1 MKRTIKI
8 IFVLL
13 LIYFIF
19 PIMCNAATN
28 IDTANQRPVVGTSIE
43 VRLRVDY
50 GANALISEAHYYV
63 KYDTSKLEF
72 ESLRWTQSTGTYSV
86 NNGVITIDKESNTEA
101 WEYGE
106 PVVMVFKTIASDT
119 SKISVEEKA
128 PAKYKDGNVVAQYY
142 SGITINAVPPST
154 ATRIG
159 KLSVEGYKLSPTF
172 NAEKTEYTVTVPSDV
187 SKVNITATKGEK
199 NQTITGTGTR
209 VLSFGPNI
217 VRVIVTAQNGDAR
230 TYVITV
236 NREDDRSNDVT
247 LKSLSVSNT
256 DITYK
261 KGQTEYEAIVSKSID
276 NVFIAAQT
284 TEPRAQLVGTGSRS
298 LSIGENIFEIKVT
311 SKDGANQTYKI
322 KIIRSEEELKPNE
335 ASTFLETLT
344 INSIKINLKDDIY
357 NYVTSV
363 GEDIKTLD
371 INLTT
376 KSTTAKYKIKGADK
390 LKKGFNTITI
400 TVEDEELPLTE
411 YFITVY
417 KEPSIAKKYTSLE
430 EILAE
435 EKLEEHVYF
444 VTSDSSIKITKE
456 VLKKINE
463 NKKDFYYNFIN
474 EENTILYQ
482 LIIPTGTYTDEIDPS
497 FVMEIDNPLTY
508 TGKLPSGVSVMLY
521 AGNLYGDET
530 ELQVYTY
537 DELGAYTELT
547 TALKV
552 VNGYLNFTTN
562 GEKSYVF
569 SNQNLMGNSGFDL
582 MSNLPM
588 IIFGGLIIFLIAYI
602 VIKKKKGKKE
612 VKSNEP
618 LY

>member
-1 MKRTIKI
+1 MKRTIKF

-19 PIMCNAATN
+19 PIICNAATN

-50 GANALISEAHYYV
+50 GTNALISEAHYYV
-63 KYDTSKLEF
+63 KYDTTKLEF

-86 NNGVITIDKESNTEA
+86 NNGVIAIDKESNTEA

-106 PVVMVFKTIASDT
+106 PVVMVFKTIAPDT

-154 ATRIG
+154 ATKIG

-236 NREDDRSNDVT
+236 NREDDRSKDVT

-261 KGQTEYEAIVSKSID
+261 KGQTEYEAIVSKSVD

-284 TEPRAQLVGTGSRS
+284 TEPRAQLVGTGSRN
-298 LSIGENIFEIKVT
+298 LSMGENIFEIRVT
-311 SKDGANQTYKI
+311 SKDGANQIYTI
-322 KIIRSEEELKPNE
+322 KITRSEEELKPNE
-335 ASTFLETLT
+335 SSTLLATLT
-344 INSIKINLKDDIY
+344 VNSIKINLKDDIY

-363 GEDIKTLD
+363 GEDIESLD

-376 KSTTAKYKIKGADK
+376 KSTTAKYKIKGANK
-390 LKKGFNTITI
+390 IKKGFNKITI

-417 KEPSIAKKYTSLE
+417 KEPSITKKYTSLE
-430 EILAE
+430 EILSE

-508 TGKLPSGVSVMLY
+508 TGNLPSGISVMLY
-521 AGNLYGDET
+521 AGNIYGDES

-537 DELGAYTELT
+537 DDLGAYTELT

-588 IIFGGLIIFLIAYI
+588 IIFGGLIVFLIVYI

>member
-1 MKRTIKI
+1 MKRTIKF
-8 IFVLL
+8 IFLLL

-19 PIMCNAATN
+19 PIICNAATN

-50 GANALISEAHYYV
+50 GTNALISEAHYYV
-63 KYDTSKLEF
+63 KYDTTKLEF

-86 NNGVITIDKESNTEA
+86 NNGVITIDKETNTEA

-106 PVVMVFKTIASDT
+106 PVVMVFKTIAPNT

-154 ATRIG
+154 ATKIG

-217 VRVIVTAQNGDAR
+217 VRVTVTAQNGDAR

-236 NREDDRSNDVT
+236 NREDDRSKDVT

-256 DITYK
+256 DIAYK
-261 KGQTEYEAIVSKSID
+261 KGQTEYEAIVSKSVD

-284 TEPRAQLVGTGSRS
+284 TEPRAQLVGTGSRN
-298 LSIGENIFEIKVT
+298 LSMGENIFEIRVT
-311 SKDGANQTYKI
+311 SKDGANQIYTI
-322 KIIRSEEELKPNE
+322 KITRSEEELKPNE
-335 ASTFLETLT
+335 ASTLLETLT
-344 INSIKINLKDDIY
+344 VNSIKINLKDDIY

-363 GEDIKTLD
+363 GEDIESLE
-371 INLTT
+371 ISLTT
-376 KSTTAKYKIKGADK
+376 KSTTAKYKIKGANK
-390 LKKGFNTITI
+390 IKKGFNKITI

-417 KEPSIAKKYTSLE
+417 KEPSITKKYTSLE
-430 EILAE
+430 EILSE

-463 NKKDFYYNFIN
+463 NKKDFYYNLIN

-508 TGKLPSGVSVMLY
+508 TGNLPSGISVMLY
-521 AGNLYGDET
+521 AGNIYGDES

-569 SNQNLMGNSGFDL
+569 SNQNLMGNSGSDL

-588 IIFGGLIIFLIAYI
+588 IIFGGLIVFLIAYI